1 MPNKIAAVFKKLF
14 KEFGRQK
21 WWPISWKNKKDEIII
36 GAILTQ
42 NTIWSN
48 VEKALKNLSGAN
60 INSLPKIR
68 STSKIKLAQLIKPT
82 GYYNQK
88 AKKLKIIADF
98 FHKHPNFA
106 NYPLKKQRSMLLNL
120 WGIGEETADSILNY
134 AFNQPVFV
142 VDAYTK
148 RIFYR
153 LKIINS
159 EKTTTKN
166 IQQSTAH
173 SNVSRNVK
181 MKKEEFFQEFHAL
194 LVKLAKT
201 YCLKTKPLC
210 PKCPLQKN
218 CPHPKN

>member
-1 MPNKIAAVFKKLF
+1 MPNKIVVVFKKLL

-21 WWPISWKNKKDEIII
+21 WWPVSWKNKKDEIII
-36 GAILTQ
+36 GAVLTQ
-42 NTIWSN
+42 NTNWSN

-60 INSLPKIR
+60 VNSLPKIR
-68 STSKIKLAQLIKPT
+68 STSKTKLAQLIKPT

-98 FHKHPNFA
+98 FHKYPNFA
-106 NYPLKKQRSMLLNL
+106 NYPFKKQRSMLLNL

-148 RIFYR
+148 RIFSR
-153 LKIINS
+153 LKITTS
-159 EKTTTKN
+159 KTTAGK
-166 IQQSTAH
+166 IQNLISH
-173 SNVSRNVK
+173 SNVSGNVR

-210 PKCPLQKN
+210 LKCPLQKN
-218 CPHPKN
+218 CPRPKN